1 MQVPLSGIKLMEI
14 IPTVLEST
22 AEKDKFVEIFLF
34 KDITCYIIF
43 QIHYAL
49 CKVIVISPHIPVP
62 RKPECYILVLSFQH
76 KEM

>member
-1 MQVPLSGIKLMEI
+1 MEI

-43 QIHYAL
+43 PDSSWSL
-49 CKVIVISPHIPVP
+49 
-62 RKPECYILVLSFQH
+62 
-76 KEM
+76 